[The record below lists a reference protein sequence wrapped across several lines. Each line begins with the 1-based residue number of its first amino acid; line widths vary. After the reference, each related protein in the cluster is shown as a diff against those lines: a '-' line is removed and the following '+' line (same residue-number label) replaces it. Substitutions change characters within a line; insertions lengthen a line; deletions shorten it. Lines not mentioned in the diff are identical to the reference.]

1 MASNYDRILASRQ
14 RFREQANLTQ
24 DDYAAFQQAY
34 VQKFDAKDLA
44 QGTRQ
49 AADELRQALQK
60 PAGVSKPETLRK
72 AYNNYE
78 SYMQKVRAYTKAG
91 GQLGGGS
98 FLQMQEEDFAKQ
110 REDFTKLL
118 QESIQMRKGT
128 QGALGRITAAGARV
142 DDAALREATTANKLP
157 GLLDEK
163 TGLPTETAWAAW
175 EKNRLRTAYQDAA
188 QTAGQ
193 QQAAIAQRQKQQS
206 DEAERLEGVKN
217 VLWRLLD
224 AKEPQLVRYHD
235 AIVKQQA
242 KLAGITDY
250 QDAADLQRQVETRLG
265 RLGRIQDRTAARAA
279 DKAGE
284 VRTARALEYQLDNPS
299 ESLDANALK
308 WERDQAAREAAQGL
322 TLHSAANFL
331 RANHA
336 YAQRRYTDEKWK
348 DISAIRN
355 DPTLSGDYQ
364 TALEATRAAKAAE
377 EALGYIQ
384 SDLHRDG
391 AVTRDTAMQAR
402 HIAAQSGITLPDD
415 DAALAGYL
423 ARLSKQEGARL
434 QYALAGLTAAGY
446 DEEKLQQYI
455 KQSLNE
461 QQMDEYTASAR
472 ESAAAHPVGTSFA
485 STAANLVGGMGYLAA
500 LPRTAANT
508 WAAATGNYD
517 AYIPIDENANSFRAT
532 KYAQTVREE
541 VARQLQEKYPDG
553 EFLGQ
558 NSAAFLYDTGM
569 SMLDNITQVMM
580 GMGLMGAGA
589 MQEAA
594 SGGVAAMVRA
604 GTAAASPVSLG
615 VMGLTTASQKLQE
628 LTEQGV
634 DATTAYTLATAA
646 GSIEVLTEKIGLDEF
661 VNGLGRQTAETTL
674 RQLGKQLGRQ
684 MLAEGTEEA
693 ASDILNLAADAL
705 VRWDQNDFA
714 KAIEEKRRQGYNEGD
729 AVWACI
735 GDQLLSTAGSFAGG
749 ALSGA
754 GFGLGGF
761 AMNAASNTNTALG
774 RAAQSAAGFAD
785 LQRAA
790 EAYGVDL
797 GDLTQASSAQA
808 LGALRRQVLAAA
820 EQEAKQVDAFAKQKG
835 YKKNAADALQTAFA
849 SYRDTGANG
858 MTAAEFAVAF
868 DTAYQEGRL
877 DAQYGNPG
885 AYLRRAAQD
894 GLTAGLPGK
903 TIQYAYLMGTQ
914 DGAKQTAKLGN
925 PIRAVRDA
933 AAERRAQAAT
943 NTPKGKLRVIALDED
958 TATVQTADGKRVGLD
973 KLAADSDQRKIILQ
987 AQDDGYGAQVAN
999 AMLDGY
1005 DGRMP
1010 PERYYEAYRD
1020 AMTAAWAGESL
1031 QSVLRDA
1038 GTALPAK
1045 SAKAAWETGRAI
1057 AARDAM
1063 RERIGPAGQ
1072 QLLDRLAPAQA
1083 ELFEKYYK
1091 AGLAGKH
1098 FDQARKEIGQADA
1111 GRNSTLRAAVRAG
1124 ARDAQGGFT
1133 DGRQNS
1139 GDGQGRQGSVDPGG
1153 RGTRVAE
1160 GAEHERSGAG
1170 AAEERAAGEAAG
1182 QDTGAAQVSTKAL
1195 GVPEGTDRATA
1206 RVIPTEEQTPAQRA
1220 KVAEYAKAGAELVLI
1235 EGNLE
1240 IQGETGTMHARGARI
1255 GDRIIASVNDEGATW
1270 EQIARHEAKHRYFE
1284 QHPDAVQQEW
1294 ERVTGYMD
1302 ADSVEEWLAYYAG
1315 KYAALGDIVDI
1326 AYIQEEALCDLAAEI
1341 ETGKATEKD
1350 YRALETVKERT
1361 QKNTAQAG
1369 RTKMSFSGKYWR
1381 PNLNK
1386 TEWELLHRH
1395 VEREIGDRAHTLDE
1409 ATKWLYASEKGAQV
1423 FALYGIGDGTE
1434 ATPLYAVGGKT
1445 AERRYKELQAC
1456 MEEIKNGTDRDATT
1470 VNQWL
1475 DRVQSAKRNHRAHLP
1490 ATGGR
1495 TAANRNDSVHGG
1507 PSERDRGGAFATGEE
1522 DGRSEGGTVYS
1533 VENEADAAAATET
1546 DRARKLEDLARELD
1560 AAQKAMTAEELRAI
1574 QSIGNKSVNQFTSED
1589 IRRTNR
1595 YAQQYWKEM
1604 GAKSPFF
1611 RAWFGDWRAADQTQV
1626 LVAKEENGERGAQR
1640 NTDTGWDINISRK
1653 VFDEAEQKRARSV
1666 QSGKMYLPYIRDIVK
1681 KAVLLDTRTLKEGRA
1696 KSNNSLL
1703 MHSLYA
1709 VADNGSGPVLLKL
1722 YVEEMNN
1729 PNSASTGKRA
1739 YELQNIEYQQPGVKG
1754 SGVTPSLITQA
1765 ADIRTIADLYAAV
1778 KAQDRKFSA
1787 GRAVDPVLLNEDGT
1801 PKVFYQ
1807 GMGASFTAFDIGQA
1821 AAAAYGNDVMK
1832 VYLSGEKLAD
1842 YDNQPREFYRL
1853 HNKREQVAYLKKRG
1867 YDGWYADMDSDGWGE
1882 VSVFSPNQIKSATEN
1897 IGTFDKAERDIRYSV
1912 EDETDAQKNSTRAYS
1927 LDDKISMGLDDAA
1940 RYQILKDRSLTAAKV
1955 NPRELGENSTEQL
1968 EQLAKAN
1975 KSVAFRLLKKIGEEF
1990 GVFRDYKT
1998 EAFNLEFAFSKRNL
2012 LESVN
2017 KQGKRYDNYALMLT
2031 QMKAII
2037 ENAVGIETHNR
2048 RYGDEGQI
2056 KQTYVFVSA
2065 MQTSENIVP
2074 ILLEVRAFNDGTKST
2089 LRIAVSMSEIKRS
2102 RVMGHTLEDARP
2114 NQSYPTGFAVRIAD
2128 LFANVNSRDVR
2139 LLKYIPDGFLNEAQ
2153 RDGKQAALQEQAAYD
2168 SRKKAQR
2175 DSRKAQGDRYSAEDD
2190 AESRDLARELDDA
2203 LKRNK
2208 ALESVNRRLRE
2219 QMKVTPPGT
2228 ADPASLR
2235 RAAKQLSEEYGGAL
2249 RQKDIA
2255 EALQKI
2261 WRLRSEQKRG
2271 PMLEQVDKLA
2281 SELVQHYLDKDNP
2294 EAETLR
2300 EIKQTV
2306 RATKIYLTPELRS
2319 DLDRDGG
2326 YQDFRRRN
2334 FGRIRLANSG
2344 LGVDQFYQEL
2354 SERWPAYFPAG
2365 IWNSADQLLQI
2376 ADVIQD
2382 GTTVLQRSPME
2393 AFPDGMTYMRNK
2405 VLWELGLVQPAK
2417 PTAADKVIRQAA
2429 DAANRDALLDAAAAH
2444 EQEQMDKL
2452 DAWYREKLQKV
2463 KADREDRIQK
2473 VKDRYQERAQAD
2485 RDWKAEQELKRRLLW
2500 HGNRLKRMGRTATP
2514 EQQAEIERIFGDINL
2529 ACQRM
2534 TGEVVIKDYIQGMST
2549 EEIRPEGY
2557 RDKADPRRTMSVE
2570 EGFWH
2575 PEVRGDKVVDVE
2587 RLKAWYEEQ
2596 KRTNPD
2602 FIADRRVEDILAN
2615 WEKKQINTMSPREVQ
2630 QLLDVALNIENEI
2643 RTQKK
2648 LIDAEDRREVYQQVL
2663 EVIGDIES
2671 TRGRGDRNLPKV
2683 IGAVKDGGR
2692 WLVDGTLTPVRLLR
2706 RFTGYQDSDPL
2717 YRAALDLQ
2725 QGELKQLDYQ
2735 RRAYA
2740 RFEGFTKDRK
2750 FMDYLAGK
2758 GKQKPIEITGM
2769 NERGEQVTC
2778 RITPD
2783 MRVALYLHS
2792 KNYQNL
2798 RHIQRGGIEIPDYAA
2813 YVAGR
2818 YTDAYDKA
2826 TRIRLAPGTVRAI
2839 GETMTTR
2846 EKNYAEEIRNYYNT
2860 MSKAEINAVSVKL
2873 KGYEVAK
2880 VGEYYPIA
2888 TNRDFVVKEFDAIK
2902 YDGSLESFG
2911 FLKERKEGGTPILLA
2926 DATRTLEQ
2934 SIQSHAAYI
2943 GMAIP
2948 MRNFNKLRGVSILD
2962 STEAGEVRYQK
2973 QSLMDTLRKQWGTN
2987 AVKRLETMVADLS
3000 GTKPRESGMGML
3012 NRIRSNYAGAVL
3024 ELNPSTGMKQLIAYP
3039 SAASVLG
3046 WDAMAVGLTKWQR
3059 VNVKLINR
3067 YTPLLW
3073 HRMQGFIDADLG
3085 DFAKNHGHRPRLLNW
3100 NQAGDLAVVKQIWKA
3115 AEWKVAH
3122 ENPALLHDVEA
3133 WHKATAEFF
3142 NRVVLESQANYTTM
3156 ERGELL
3162 RTNNVFW
3169 RSISMFKTEP
3179 FQAFNVLYDGFANVA
3194 AKRRQLAAAQQLENE
3209 EGGREKVQAAEEA
3222 YRAAKKRVAQAVP
3235 AVIASNLLEAAI
3247 TFAWAL
3253 FQGKDKDWRDE
3264 ESGEITAASF
3274 FKKLFIQAGSNIAGI
3289 VPLGGQLSEAAQA
3302 AIFGDRYY
3310 GMETTEVSIIDDT
3323 INSLLHIRGS
3333 IANMI
3338 EAGKT
3343 EEEAER
3349 ARKVRAARDD
3359 FFKTLWDESMRLSV
3373 SIGVPVGNG
3382 EKILKGIFR
3391 WAFVAAMGKS
3401 EGEYW
3406 FRYCTEKSTA
3416 SGRGSADTE
3425 ALFQA
3430 ALDGDEASL
3439 GRMYAAMAKT
3449 KSEDSIQA
3457 AIRKRT
3463 KDAVDRGDVD
3473 LETAVGILQ
3482 RLQTD
3487 KAADDL
3493 YWDVRGWQY
3502 MAQTGAESF
3511 GKYNILKDAIFSGGD
3526 AAAALQEL
3534 EAHGVSRED
3543 AEGEIRS
3550 TIGQWYQGKSA
3561 DGRTIDQAKA
3571 QQLLRDYG
3579 GMNAEDAE
3587 KTVAK
3592 WRCYVETGVA
3602 YDEIKTGVLNGSITE
3617 QEAAQWLQ
3625 KYGGKDEKSA
3635 AETARKYAFL
3645 AENPAL
3651 AGIYG
3656 DEEIEKAAGKYA
3668 KYGSGIPAERFVR
3681 YLQEI
3686 DALSGDP
3693 DGKGGY
3699 ISGSRKKKVVAY
3711 IAALPLT
3718 AAQKDAMMLADY
3730 ANYSLKGMPW

>member
-49 AADELRQALQK
+49 AADALRQALQK

-163 TGLPTETAWAAW
+163 TGLPTQAAWAAW

-193 QQAAIAQRQKQQS
+193 QQAAITQRQKQQS

-322 TLHSAANFL
+322 TLHRAANFL

-384 SDLHRDG
+384 SDLRRDG

-402 HIAAQSGITLPDD
+402 HIAAQAGITLPDD

-423 ARLSKQEGARL
+423 ERLSKQEGARL

-446 DEEKLQQYI
+446 DEKKLRQYI
-455 KQSLNE
+455 KQALNA
-461 QQMDEYTASAR
+461 QQMDEYTAAAR
-472 ESAAAHPVGTSFA
+472 ESAAAHPVGTSLA

-500 LPRTAANT
+500 LPRTVANT

-517 AYIPIDENANSFRAT
+517 AYIPIDEHANSFRAT

-661 VNGLGRQTAETTL
+661 VNGLGRQTAATTL

-774 RAAQSAAGFAD
+774 RAAQSAEGFAD

-943 NTPKGKLRVIALDED
+943 NAPKGKLRVIALDED

-973 KLAADSDQRKIILQ
+973 KLAADSAQRKIILQ

-1111 GRNSTLRAAVRAG
+1111 GLNSTLRAAVRAG

-1206 RVIPTEEQTPAQRA
+1206 RVIPAEEQTPAQRA
-1220 KVAEYAKAGAELVLI
+1220 KAAEYAKAGAELVLI

-1361 QKNTAQAG
+1361 QKNTAQTGSRASIASYRRAVDDIVYSDDQKPFAHRNVLFGPTPQNLIDLGFEQLPMMITSKHIYTMAKEDGRFKGKDDHYHNLGAEMVKQLPDAIQKPIVTYVQSQNQRRITMITQLTDKIGKPVVVAVEFSGQTNYNQVLIYSNFVTTGYGQRESRILGDIKEAFAEQRILQADKKRSQNTPSGLWSQCPESLWRSDFADNIQRFRDFVKRFRPKEKQVRKANNAVQGNERAREKKNTAQAG

-1546 DRARKLEDLARELD
+1546 DRARKLEDLAREL
-1560 AAQKAMTAEELRAI
+1560 
-1574 QSIGNKSVNQFTSED
+1574 
-1589 IRRTNR
+1589 
-1595 YAQQYWKEM
+1595 
-1604 GAKSPFF
+1604 
-1611 RAWFGDWRAADQTQV
+1611 
-1626 LVAKEENGERGAQR
+1626 
-1640 NTDTGWDINISRK
+1640 
-1653 VFDEAEQKRARSV
+1653 
-1666 QSGKMYLPYIRDIVK
+1666 
-1681 KAVLLDTRTLKEGRA
+1681 
-1696 KSNNSLL
+1696 
-1703 MHSLYA
+1703 
-1709 VADNGSGPVLLKL
+1709 
-1722 YVEEMNN
+1722 
-1729 PNSASTGKRA
+1729 
-1739 YELQNIEYQQPGVKG
+1739 
-1754 SGVTPSLITQA
+1754 
-1765 ADIRTIADLYAAV
+1765 
-1778 KAQDRKFSA
+1778 
-1787 GRAVDPVLLNEDGT
+1787 
-1801 PKVFYQ
+1801 
-1807 GMGASFTAFDIGQA
+1807 
-1821 AAAAYGNDVMK
+1821 
-1832 VYLSGEKLAD
+1832 
-1842 YDNQPREFYRL
+1842 
-1853 HNKREQVAYLKKRG
+1853 
-1867 YDGWYADMDSDGWGE
+1867 
-1882 VSVFSPNQIKSATEN
+1882 
-1897 IGTFDKAERDIRYSV
+1897 
-1912 EDETDAQKNSTRAYS
+1912 EDER
-1927 LDDKISMGLDDAA
+1927 
-1940 RYQILKDRSLTAAKV
+1940 
-1955 NPRELGENSTEQL
+1955 
-1968 EQLAKAN
+1968 
-1975 KSVAFRLLKKIGEEF
+1975 
-1990 GVFRDYKT
+1990 
-1998 EAFNLEFAFSKRNL
+1998 
-2012 LESVN
+2012 
-2017 KQGKRYDNYALMLT
+2017 
-2031 QMKAII
+2031 
-2037 ENAVGIETHNR
+2037 
-2048 RYGDEGQI
+2048 
-2056 KQTYVFVSA
+2056 
-2065 MQTSENIVP
+2065 
-2074 ILLEVRAFNDGTKST
+2074 
-2089 LRIAVSMSEIKRS
+2089 
-2102 RVMGHTLEDARP
+2102 
-2114 NQSYPTGFAVRIAD
+2114 
-2128 LFANVNSRDVR
+2128 
-2139 LLKYIPDGFLNEAQ
+2139 
-2153 RDGKQAALQEQAAYD
+2153 
-2168 SRKKAQR
+2168 
-2175 DSRKAQGDRYSAEDD
+2175 
-2190 AESRDLARELDDA
+2190 
-2203 LKRNK
+2203 KRNK

-2219 QMKVTPPGT
+2219 QMKATPPGT

-2319 DLDRDGG
+2319 DLDREGG

-2354 SERWPAYFPAG
+2354 SEQWPAYFPAG
-2365 IWNSADQLLQI
+2365 IWNPADQLLQI

-2405 VLWELGLVQPAK
+2405 VLWELGLVRPAK

-2429 DAANRDALLDAAAAH
+2429 DAANRDALIDAAAAH

-2587 RLKAWYEEQ
+2587 RLKAWYEDQ
-2596 KRTNPD
+2596 KKTNPD

-2648 LIDAEDRREVYQQVL
+2648 LIDAADRREVYQQVL

-2926 DATRTLEQ
+2926 DATRTLER
-2934 SIQSHAAYI
+2934 SIQSHSAYI

-2987 AVKRLETMVADLS
+2987 DVKRLETMVADLS
-3000 GTKPRESGMGML
+3000 GSKPRENGMGML

-3046 WDAMAVGLTKWQR
+3046 WDAMAVGLTKWQK
-3059 VNVKLINR
+3059 VDVKLIGR

-3133 WHKATAEFF
+3133 WHKATAELF

-3169 RSISMFKTEP
+3169 RSITMFKTEP

-3194 AKRRQLAAAQQLENE
+3194 AKRRQLAAAQQLESE
-3209 EGGREKVQAAEEA
+3209 EGGKEKAQAAEAA

-3253 FQGKDKDWRDE
+3253 FRGKDKDWRDE
-3264 ESGEITAASF
+3264 ESDEITAASF
-3274 FKKLFIQAGSNIAGI
+3274 FKKMFIQAGANIAGI

-3359 FFKTLWDESMRLSV
+3359 FFKTLWDESMRMSV

-3391 WAFVAAMGKS
+3391 WAFVAAMGKN

-3416 SGRGSADTE
+3416 SGRGGADAD
-3425 ALFQA
+3425 ALFRA
-3430 ALDGDEASL
+3430 ALDGDEESMD
-3439 GRMYAAMAKT
+3439 RMYAAMAKT

-3457 AIRKRT
+3457 AMRKRT
-3463 KDAVDRGDVD
+3463 KDAVDSGDMD
-3473 LETAVGILQ
+3473 LETAVSILQ

-3543 AEGEIRS
+3543 AEGEICS

-3579 GMNAEDAE
+3579 RMDAEDAE

-3668 KYGSGIPAERFVR
+3668 KYGSGIPAERFVK

>member
-49 AADELRQALQK
+49 AADALRQALQK

-128 QGALGRITAAGARV
+128 QGALGRITAVGARV

-163 TGLPTETAWAAW
+163 TGLPTQAAWAAW

-193 QQAAIAQRQKQQS
+193 QQAAITQRQKQQA

-242 KLAGITDY
+242 KLAGISDY
-250 QDAADLQRQVETRLG
+250 RDAADLQRQVETRLG

-308 WERDQAAREAAQGL
+308 WERDQAAREAARGL

-336 YAQRRYTDEKWK
+336 YAQQRYTDEKWK

-364 TALEATRAAKAAE
+364 TALEATRTANAAE

-384 SDLHRDG
+384 SDLRRDG

-446 DEEKLQQYI
+446 DEKKLRQYI
-455 KQSLNE
+455 KQALNA
-461 QQMDEYTASAR
+461 QQMDEYTAAAR
-472 ESAAAHPVGTSFA
+472 ESAAAHPVETSLA

-580 GMGLMGAGA
+580 GMGLLGAGA

-661 VNGLGRQTAETTL
+661 VNGLGRQTAATTL

-774 RAAQSAAGFAD
+774 RAAQSAEGFAD

-973 KLAADSDQRKIILQ
+973 KLAADSAQRKIILQ

-1160 GAEHERSGAG
+1160 GAEHEKSRAG

-1220 KVAEYAKAGAELVLI
+1220 KAAEYAKAGAELVLI

-1270 EQIARHEAKHRYFE
+1270 EQIARHEAKHRYYE

-1381 PNLNK
+1381 PTLNK
-1386 TEWELLHRH
+1386 AEWDLLHRH
-1395 VEREIGDRAHTLDE
+1395 MEPEVNDSTHTIDE
-1409 ATKWLYASEKGAQV
+1409 ATKWLYANEKGTQV
-1423 FALYGIGDGTE
+1423 FAVYGIGDGTE
-1434 ATPLYAVGGKT
+1434 ATPLYAVGGKKAMNAYNIMLKSREEYIHGANRGAETLSRVFEKLRREFGKVNGGVSRSGRDT
-1445 AERRYKELQAC
+1445 ATTGHGRVSSEQWKGNGRRSDSSGVQNS
-1456 MEEIKNGTDRDATT
+1456 EETKLKTSSDNKSSAEVKRDAT
-1470 VNQWL
+1470 Q
-1475 DRVQSAKRNHRAHLP
+1475 
-1490 ATGGR
+1490 
-1495 TAANRNDSVHGG
+1495 
-1507 PSERDRGGAFATGEE
+1507 RDM
-1522 DGRSEGGTVYS
+1522 
-1533 VENEADAAAATET
+1533 
-1546 DRARKLEDLARELD
+1546 ARELD
-1560 AAQKAMTAEELRAI
+1560 DEQKAMTAEELRAI
-1574 QSIGNKSVNQFTSED
+1574 QSIGNQSVNQFTSED
-1589 IRRTNR
+1589 IRRGRILYDVSRVHRIDKKSGSGKHTATGESQRSR
-1595 YAQQYWKEM
+1595 YQEPGTGRTQSEAT
-1604 GAKSPFF
+1604 KSSIVEK
-1611 RAWFGDWRAADQTQV
+1611 T
-1626 LVAKEENGERGAQR
+1626 
-1640 NTDTGWDINISRK
+1640 
-1653 VFDEAEQKRARSV
+1653 RSV
-1666 QSGKMYLPYIRDIVK
+1666 KTRFAIADVAETQGETENDARRNDRQTLQEYEVQTALWDAMDHADRGDDNVIKLGRMPRYV
-1681 KAVLLDTRTLKEGRA
+1681 RTLTGIDGDFYIYRNHAYENMATREQAEREGRPTRRGRQDIHFHGLGIDTMTEA
-1696 KSNNSLL
+1696 ILRTEDPLVTIWEKSKDGNPVISMVLPVKDADGAP
-1703 MHSLYA
+1703 LYA
-1709 VADNGSGPVLLKL
+1709 VMGFYTSNPINGKMNVRPHVLLTISNRPL
-1722 YVEEMNN
+1722 FGEGRRGTVEAINDAIAE
-1729 PNSASTGKRA
+1729 KRI
-1739 YELQNIEYQQPGVKG
+1739 LGM
-1754 SGVTPSLITQA
+1754 
-1765 ADIRTIADLYAAV
+1765 ADIKKV
-1778 KAQDRKFSA
+1778 
-1787 GRAVDPVLLNEDGT
+1787 RANLTLT
-1801 PKVFYQ
+1801 
-1807 GMGASFTAFDIGQA
+1807 GQHT
-1821 AAAAYGNDVMK
+1821 
-1832 VYLSGEKLAD
+1832 KLASVTV
-1842 YDNQPREFYRL
+1842 NALSQNVAQFQREVKQFRAK
-1853 HNKREQVAYLKKRG
+1853 NKINY
-1867 YDGWYADMDSDGWGE
+1867 
-1882 VSVFSPNQIKSATEN
+1882 SA
-1897 IGTFDKAERDIRYSV
+1897 A
-1912 EDETDAQKNSTRAYS
+1912 STRA
-1927 LDDKISMGLDDAA
+1927 DGAAAQDA
-1940 RYQILKDRSLTAAKV
+1940 
-1955 NPRELGENSTEQL
+1955 
-1968 EQLAKAN
+1968 
-1975 KSVAFRLLKKIGEEF
+1975 
-1990 GVFRDYKT
+1990 
-1998 EAFNLEFAFSKRNL
+1998 
-2012 LESVN
+2012 
-2017 KQGKRYDNYALMLT
+2017 T
-2031 QMKAII
+2031 Q
-2037 ENAVGIETHNR
+2037 
-2048 RYGDEGQI
+2048 Q
-2056 KQTYVFVSA
+2056 
-2065 MQTSENIVP
+2065 
-2074 ILLEVRAFNDGTKST
+2074 
-2089 LRIAVSMSEIKRS
+2089 
-2102 RVMGHTLEDARP
+2102 
-2114 NQSYPTGFAVRIAD
+2114 
-2128 LFANVNSRDVR
+2128 
-2139 LLKYIPDGFLNEAQ
+2139 
-2153 RDGKQAALQEQAAYD
+2153 
-2168 SRKKAQR
+2168 
-2175 DSRKAQGDRYSAEDD
+2175 
-2190 AESRDLARELDDA
+2190 DLARELEDER
-2203 LKRNK
+2203 KRSK

-2235 RAAKQLSEEYGGAL
+2235 RAAKRLSEEYGGAL

-2319 DLDRDGG
+2319 DLDRNGG

-2354 SERWPAYFPAG
+2354 SEQWPAYFPAG
-2365 IWNSADQLLQI
+2365 IWNPADQLLQI

-2846 EKNYAEEIRNYYNT
+2846 EKNYAEAIRNYYNT

-2926 DATRTLEQ
+2926 DATRTLER

-3122 ENPALLHDVEA
+3122 DDQTLLHDVEK
-3133 WHKATAEFF
+3133 WHKATAELF

-3169 RSISMFKTEP
+3169 RSITMFKTEP

-3209 EGGREKVQAAEEA
+3209 EGGKEKVQAAEAA

-3253 FQGKDKDWRDE
+3253 FRGKDKDWRDE

-3391 WAFVAAMGKS
+3391 WAFIAAMGKS

-3416 SGRGSADTE
+3416 SGRGSADAD
-3425 ALFQA
+3425 ALFRA
-3430 ALDGDEASL
+3430 ALDGDEESMD
-3439 GRMYAAMAKT
+3439 RMYAAMAKT

-3457 AIRKRT
+3457 AMRKRT
-3463 KDAVDRGDVD
+3463 KDAVDSGDVD

-3482 RLQTD
+3482 RFQTD

-3561 DGRTIDQAKA
+3561 DGRTVDQAKA

-3579 GMNAEDAE
+3579 GMDAEDAE

-3602 YDEIKTGVLNGSITE
+3602 YDEIKTGVLDGSITE

-3651 AGIYG
+3651 VGIYG

-3668 KYGSGIPAERFVR
+3668 KYGSGIPAERFVK

-3730 ANYSLKGMPW
+3730 ANYSLRGMPW

>member
-1 MASNYDRILASRQ
+1 MRFEMMRRPGGDTERFPEDLWRWLYRTVEQLNLVMDQLDRAGTLAENAAADTTLGKLREASERSGQNIGQLTRGQTALWDAMDHADRGDDNVIKLGRMPRYVRTLTGIDGDFYIYRNHAYENMAT
-14 RFREQANLTQ
+14 REQAEREGRPTRRGRQ
-24 DDYAAFQQAY
+24 DIHFHGLGIDTMTEAI
-34 VQKFDAKDLA
+34 
-44 QGTRQ
+44 
-49 AADELRQALQK
+49 LR
-60 PAGVSKPETLRK
+60 T
-72 AYNNYE
+72 
-78 SYMQKVRAYTKAG
+78 
-91 GQLGGGS
+91 
-98 FLQMQEEDFAKQ
+98 EDPLV
-110 REDFTKLL
+110 T
-118 QESIQMRKGT
+118 I
-128 QGALGRITAAGARV
+128 
-142 DDAALREATTANKLP
+142 
-157 GLLDEK
+157 
-163 TGLPTETAWAAW
+163 W
-175 EKNRLRTAYQDAA
+175 EKSKDGNPVISMVLPVKDA
-188 QTAGQ
+188 
-193 QQAAIAQRQKQQS
+193 
-206 DEAERLEGVKN
+206 
-217 VLWRLLD
+217 
-224 AKEPQLVRYHD
+224 
-235 AIVKQQA
+235 
-242 KLAGITDY
+242 
-250 QDAADLQRQVETRLG
+250 
-265 RLGRIQDRTAARAA
+265 
-279 DKAGE
+279 
-284 VRTARALEYQLDNPS
+284 
-299 ESLDANALK
+299 
-308 WERDQAAREAAQGL
+308 
-322 TLHSAANFL
+322 
-331 RANHA
+331 
-336 YAQRRYTDEKWK
+336 
-348 DISAIRN
+348 
-355 DPTLSGDYQ
+355 
-364 TALEATRAAKAAE
+364 
-377 EALGYIQ
+377 
-384 SDLHRDG
+384 DG
-391 AVTRDTAMQAR
+391 A
-402 HIAAQSGITLPDD
+402 
-415 DAALAGYL
+415 
-423 ARLSKQEGARL
+423 
-434 QYALAGLTAAGY
+434 
-446 DEEKLQQYI
+446 
-455 KQSLNE
+455 
-461 QQMDEYTASAR
+461 
-472 ESAAAHPVGTSFA
+472 
-485 STAANLVGGMGYLAA
+485 
-500 LPRTAANT
+500 
-508 WAAATGNYD
+508 
-517 AYIPIDENANSFRAT
+517 
-532 KYAQTVREE
+532 
-541 VARQLQEKYPDG
+541 
-553 EFLGQ
+553 
-558 NSAAFLYDTGM
+558 
-569 SMLDNITQVMM
+569 
-580 GMGLMGAGA
+580 
-589 MQEAA
+589 
-594 SGGVAAMVRA
+594 
-604 GTAAASPVSLG
+604 
-615 VMGLTTASQKLQE
+615 
-628 LTEQGV
+628 
-634 DATTAYTLATAA
+634 
-646 GSIEVLTEKIGLDEF
+646 
-661 VNGLGRQTAETTL
+661 
-674 RQLGKQLGRQ
+674 
-684 MLAEGTEEA
+684 
-693 ASDILNLAADAL
+693 
-705 VRWDQNDFA
+705 
-714 KAIEEKRRQGYNEGD
+714 
-729 AVWACI
+729 
-735 GDQLLSTAGSFAGG
+735 
-749 ALSGA
+749 
-754 GFGLGGF
+754 
-761 AMNAASNTNTALG
+761 
-774 RAAQSAAGFAD
+774 
-785 LQRAA
+785 
-790 EAYGVDL
+790 
-797 GDLTQASSAQA
+797 
-808 LGALRRQVLAAA
+808 
-820 EQEAKQVDAFAKQKG
+820 
-835 YKKNAADALQTAFA
+835 
-849 SYRDTGANG
+849 
-858 MTAAEFAVAF
+858 
-868 DTAYQEGRL
+868 
-877 DAQYGNPG
+877 
-885 AYLRRAAQD
+885 
-894 GLTAGLPGK
+894 
-903 TIQYAYLMGTQ
+903 
-914 DGAKQTAKLGN
+914 
-925 PIRAVRDA
+925 
-933 AAERRAQAAT
+933 
-943 NTPKGKLRVIALDED
+943 
-958 TATVQTADGKRVGLD
+958 
-973 KLAADSDQRKIILQ
+973 
-987 AQDDGYGAQVAN
+987 
-999 AMLDGY
+999 
-1005 DGRMP
+1005 
-1010 PERYYEAYRD
+1010 
-1020 AMTAAWAGESL
+1020 
-1031 QSVLRDA
+1031 
-1038 GTALPAK
+1038 
-1045 SAKAAWETGRAI
+1045 
-1057 AARDAM
+1057 
-1063 RERIGPAGQ
+1063 
-1072 QLLDRLAPAQA
+1072 
-1083 ELFEKYYK
+1083 
-1091 AGLAGKH
+1091 
-1098 FDQARKEIGQADA
+1098 
-1111 GRNSTLRAAVRAG
+1111 
-1124 ARDAQGGFT
+1124 
-1133 DGRQNS
+1133 
-1139 GDGQGRQGSVDPGG
+1139 
-1153 RGTRVAE
+1153 
-1160 GAEHERSGAG
+1160 
-1170 AAEERAAGEAAG
+1170 
-1182 QDTGAAQVSTKAL
+1182 
-1195 GVPEGTDRATA
+1195 
-1206 RVIPTEEQTPAQRA
+1206 
-1220 KVAEYAKAGAELVLI
+1220 
-1235 EGNLE
+1235 
-1240 IQGETGTMHARGARI
+1240 
-1255 GDRIIASVNDEGATW
+1255 
-1270 EQIARHEAKHRYFE
+1270 
-1284 QHPDAVQQEW
+1284 
-1294 ERVTGYMD
+1294 
-1302 ADSVEEWLAYYAG
+1302 
-1315 KYAALGDIVDI
+1315 
-1326 AYIQEEALCDLAAEI
+1326 
-1341 ETGKATEKD
+1341 
-1350 YRALETVKERT
+1350 
-1361 QKNTAQAG
+1361 
-1369 RTKMSFSGKYWR
+1369 
-1381 PNLNK
+1381 
-1386 TEWELLHRH
+1386 
-1395 VEREIGDRAHTLDE
+1395 
-1409 ATKWLYASEKGAQV
+1409 
-1423 FALYGIGDGTE
+1423 
-1434 ATPLYAVGGKT
+1434 PLYAVMGFYTSNPINGKMNVRPHVLLT
-1445 AERRYKELQAC
+1445 ISNRPLFGEGRRGTVEAINDAIAEKRILGMAD
-1456 MEEIKNGTDRDATT
+1456 IKKVRANLTLTGQHTKLASVT
-1470 VNQWL
+1470 VNALSQNVAQFQ
-1475 DRVQSAKRNHRAHLP
+1475 REVKQFRAKNKINYSAASTQ
-1490 ATGGR
+1490 A
-1495 TAANRNDSVHGG
+1495 
-1507 PSERDRGGAFATGEE
+1507 
-1522 DGRSEGGTVYS
+1522 DGDIKQ
-1533 VENEADAAAATET
+1533 NAATEQDT
-1546 DRARKLEDLARELD
+1546 
-1560 AAQKAMTAEELRAI
+1560 
-1574 QSIGNKSVNQFTSED
+1574 
-1589 IRRTNR
+1589 
-1595 YAQQYWKEM
+1595 
-1604 GAKSPFF
+1604 
-1611 RAWFGDWRAADQTQV
+1611 AAD
-1626 LVAKEENGERGAQR
+1626 
-1640 NTDTGWDINISRK
+1640 
-1653 VFDEAEQKRARSV
+1653 
-1666 QSGKMYLPYIRDIVK
+1666 
-1681 KAVLLDTRTLKEGRA
+1681 RT
-1696 KSNNSLL
+1696 
-1703 MHSLYA
+1703 
-1709 VADNGSGPVLLKL
+1709 
-1722 YVEEMNN
+1722 
-1729 PNSASTGKRA
+1729 
-1739 YELQNIEYQQPGVKG
+1739 
-1754 SGVTPSLITQA
+1754 
-1765 ADIRTIADLYAAV
+1765 
-1778 KAQDRKFSA
+1778 
-1787 GRAVDPVLLNEDGT
+1787 
-1801 PKVFYQ
+1801 
-1807 GMGASFTAFDIGQA
+1807 
-1821 AAAAYGNDVMK
+1821 
-1832 VYLSGEKLAD
+1832 
-1842 YDNQPREFYRL
+1842 
-1853 HNKREQVAYLKKRG
+1853 
-1867 YDGWYADMDSDGWGE
+1867 
-1882 VSVFSPNQIKSATEN
+1882 
-1897 IGTFDKAERDIRYSV
+1897 
-1912 EDETDAQKNSTRAYS
+1912 
-1927 LDDKISMGLDDAA
+1927 
-1940 RYQILKDRSLTAAKV
+1940 
-1955 NPRELGENSTEQL
+1955 
-1968 EQLAKAN
+1968 
-1975 KSVAFRLLKKIGEEF
+1975 
-1990 GVFRDYKT
+1990 
-1998 EAFNLEFAFSKRNL
+1998 
-2012 LESVN
+2012 
-2017 KQGKRYDNYALMLT
+2017 
-2031 QMKAII
+2031 
-2037 ENAVGIETHNR
+2037 
-2048 RYGDEGQI
+2048 
-2056 KQTYVFVSA
+2056 
-2065 MQTSENIVP
+2065 
-2074 ILLEVRAFNDGTKST
+2074 
-2089 LRIAVSMSEIKRS
+2089 
-2102 RVMGHTLEDARP
+2102 
-2114 NQSYPTGFAVRIAD
+2114 
-2128 LFANVNSRDVR
+2128 
-2139 LLKYIPDGFLNEAQ
+2139 
-2153 RDGKQAALQEQAAYD
+2153 
-2168 SRKKAQR
+2168 
-2175 DSRKAQGDRYSAEDD
+2175 

-2208 ALESVNRRLRE
+2208 ALEAVNRRLRE
-2219 QMKVTPPGT
+2219 QMKATPPGT

-2235 RAAKQLSEEYGGAL
+2235 RAAKRLSEEYGGAM

-2255 EALQKI
+2255 ADLQKI
-2261 WRLRSEQKRG
+2261 WRLRSEGKRG

-2354 SERWPAYFPAG
+2354 SEQWPAYFPAG
-2365 IWNSADQLLQI
+2365 IWNPADQLLQI

-2405 VLWELGLVQPAK
+2405 VLWELGLVRPAK

-2717 YRAALDLQ
+2717 YRAALALQ

-2926 DATRTLEQ
+2926 DATRTLER

-3046 WDAMAVGLTKWQR
+3046 WDAMAVGLTKWQK
-3059 VNVKLINR
+3059 VDVKLIGR

-3133 WHKATAEFF
+3133 WHKATAELF

-3169 RSISMFKTEP
+3169 RSITMFKTEP

-3253 FQGKDKDWRDE
+3253 FRGKDKDWRDE

-3274 FKKLFIQAGSNIAGI
+3274 FKKMFIQAGSNIAGI
-3289 VPLGGQLSEAAQA
+3289 VPLGGQLAEAAQA

-3391 WAFVAAMGKS
+3391 WAFIAAMGKS

-3430 ALDGDEASL
+3430 ALDGDEESMD
-3439 GRMYAAMAKT
+3439 RMYAAMAKT

-3457 AIRKRT
+3457 AMRKRT

-3579 GMNAEDAE
+3579 GMDAEDAE

-3668 KYGSGIPAERFVR
+3668 KYGSGIPAERFVK

>member
-49 AADELRQALQK
+49 AADALRQALQK

-193 QQAAIAQRQKQQS
+193 QQAAITQRQKQQA

-242 KLAGITDY
+242 KLAGISDY
-250 QDAADLQRQVETRLG
+250 RDAADLQRQVETRLG
-265 RLGRIQDRTAARAA
+265 QLGRIQDRTAARAA

-331 RANHA
+331 RANNA
-336 YAQRRYTDEKWK
+336 YAQQRYTDEKWK

-364 TALEATRAAKAAE
+364 TALEATRTANAAE
-377 EALGYIQ
+377 EALGYLQ
-384 SDLHRDG
+384 SDLRRDG

-402 HIAAQSGITLPDD
+402 HIAAQAGITLPDD

-423 ARLSKQEGARL
+423 ARLTKQEGARL

-446 DEEKLQQYI
+446 DEEKLQQYL
-455 KQSLNE
+455 KQALNE

-472 ESAAAHPVGTSFA
+472 ESAAAHPVGVSLA
-485 STAANLVGGMGYLAA
+485 SSAANLVGGMGYLAA

-580 GMGLMGAGA
+580 GMGLVGAGA

-628 LTEQGV
+628 LTQQGV

-661 VNGLGRQTAETTL
+661 VNGLGRQTAATTL

-714 KAIEEKRRQGYNEGD
+714 KAIEEKRRQGYTQGD

-735 GDQLLSTAGSFAGG
+735 GDQLRSTAGSFAGG

-797 GDLTQASSAQA
+797 GGLTQASSAQA

-903 TIQYAYLMGTQ
+903 TIQYAYLTGTQ
-914 DGAKQTAKLGN
+914 DGTRQTAKLGN
-925 PIRAVRDA
+925 PIRAARDA
-933 AAERRAQAAT
+933 AAERRAQKATAAAAT
-943 NTPKGKLRVIALDED
+943 NAPKGTLRVIALDED
-958 TATVQTADGKRVGLD
+958 TATVQTADGKRVGVD
-973 KLAADSDQRKIILQ
+973 KLAADSAQRKIILQ

-1005 DGRMP
+1005 DGKTA
-1010 PERYYEAYRD
+1010 PEAYYEAYRD
-1020 AMTAAWAGESL
+1020 AMTAAWEGESL
-1031 QSVLRDA
+1031 QSVLHDA

-1072 QLLDRLAPAQA
+1072 QMLDRLAPEQT
-1083 ELFEKYYK
+1083 EVFEKYYK
-1091 AGLAGKH
+1091 AGLEGKS

-1111 GRNSTLRAAVRAG
+1111 GLNSTLRSAVRAG

-1133 DGRQNS
+1133 YGERADR
-1139 GDGQGRQGSVDPGG
+1139 DAG
-1153 RGTRVAE
+1153 RGRVRDVGAGREAGTVERVAE
-1160 GAEHERSGAG
+1160 ADAG
-1170 AAEERAAGEAAG
+1170 GEGTAVEAAAGRTDAAGPGGQEQEVEGQKNSADSDERAMLDATFEKKLDQWLKNKGSKQSPRRFHVGTTSEALQSIGMAAGDIYWDAAKIAKIMQEHPEMSARVIKQVPQVLENPILVMQSQTRANRIVLFGEVLDEAGKPVLVAMELKPQNKAGEVMDFAVIASAYG
-1182 QDTGAAQVSTKAL
+1182 KGGAQQLIDTSEILYIDPDKKRTDSWFSQLRLQLPSRLNNYGPIGTIAQVERDVNGKIAFGETEGKTAL
-1195 GVPEGTDRATA
+1195 QLAMERARAKQGGTAEARVSARELGIGNGTDRKAL
-1206 RVIPTEEQTPAQRA
+1206 RVIQPEQLTQEQREVKEELGKQGIILTFVEGRIELTGRDSATH
-1220 KVAEYAKAGAELVLI
+1220 YAKGVCVKQKNAIVVRTDAKMPWQKIVK
-1235 EGNLE
+1235 
-1240 IQGETGTMHARGARI
+1240 
-1255 GDRIIASVNDEGATW
+1255 
-1270 EQIARHEAKHRYFE
+1270 HEAQHMAFAKNPALLDQTWRKFLAHMEMAEIERWIAGYAERYGGLY
-1284 QHPDAVQQEW
+1284 DA
-1294 ERVTGYMD
+1294 
-1302 ADSVEEWLAYYAG
+1302 ADLEGL
-1315 KYAALGDIVDI
+1315 I
-1326 AYIQEEALCDLAAEI
+1326 EEALCDVAAEVD
-1341 ETGKATEKD
+1341 APAVSQR
-1350 YRALETVKERT
+1350 YWKEEFPQRKEAWK
-1361 QKNTAQAG
+1361 QG
-1369 RTKMSFSGKYWR
+1369 RNVS
-1381 PNLNK
+1381 
-1386 TEWELLHRH
+1386 
-1395 VEREIGDRAHTLDE
+1395 DA
-1409 ATKWLYASEKGAQV
+1409 
-1423 FALYGIGDGTE
+1423 ALYQMD
-1434 ATPLYAVGGKT
+1434 
-1445 AERRYKELQAC
+1445 Q
-1456 MEEIKNGTDRDATT
+1456 D
-1470 VNQWL
+1470 
-1475 DRVQSAKRNHRAHLP
+1475 
-1490 ATGGR
+1490 TGGR
-1495 TAANRNDSVHGG
+1495 A
-1507 PSERDRGGAFATGEE
+1507 
-1522 DGRSEGGTVYS
+1522 
-1533 VENEADAAAATET
+1533 
-1546 DRARKLEDLARELD
+1546 
-1560 AAQKAMTAEELRAI
+1560 
-1574 QSIGNKSVNQFTSED
+1574 
-1589 IRRTNR
+1589 
-1595 YAQQYWKEM
+1595 
-1604 GAKSPFF
+1604 
-1611 RAWFGDWRAADQTQV
+1611 
-1626 LVAKEENGERGAQR
+1626 
-1640 NTDTGWDINISRK
+1640 
-1653 VFDEAEQKRARSV
+1653 
-1666 QSGKMYLPYIRDIVK
+1666 
-1681 KAVLLDTRTLKEGRA
+1681 
-1696 KSNNSLL
+1696 
-1703 MHSLYA
+1703 
-1709 VADNGSGPVLLKL
+1709 
-1722 YVEEMNN
+1722 
-1729 PNSASTGKRA
+1729 
-1739 YELQNIEYQQPGVKG
+1739 
-1754 SGVTPSLITQA
+1754 
-1765 ADIRTIADLYAAV
+1765 
-1778 KAQDRKFSA
+1778 
-1787 GRAVDPVLLNEDGT
+1787 
-1801 PKVFYQ
+1801 
-1807 GMGASFTAFDIGQA
+1807 
-1821 AAAAYGNDVMK
+1821 
-1832 VYLSGEKLAD
+1832 
-1842 YDNQPREFYRL
+1842 
-1853 HNKREQVAYLKKRG
+1853 
-1867 YDGWYADMDSDGWGE
+1867 DSD
-1882 VSVFSPNQIKSATEN
+1882 S
-1897 IGTFDKAERDIRYSV
+1897 
-1912 EDETDAQKNSTRAYS
+1912 YS

-1955 NPRELGENSTEQL
+1955 DPRKLGENSTEEL
-1968 EQLAKAN
+1968 EQLAKADR
-1975 KSVAFRLLKKIGEEF
+1975 STAFQLLRKIGEEF

-1998 EAFNLEFAFSKRNL
+1998 EEFNLEFAFSKRNL
-2012 LESVN
+2012 QESIN

-2065 MQTSENIVP
+2065 MQTKESVIPV
-2074 ILLEVRAFNDGTKST
+2074 LLEVRAFNDATKST
-2089 LRIAVSMSEIKRS
+2089 LRVAVSMSEIKRS
-2102 RVMGHTLEDARP
+2102 RIVEHIPAATRP
-2114 NQSYPTGFAVRIAD
+2114 NQSYSLPASSIRVAD
-2128 LFANVNSRDVR
+2128 LFANVNSRDGR

-2175 DSRKAQGDRYSAEDD
+2175 DSRKAQDDRYSAEDD
-2190 AESRDLARELDDA
+2190 VESRDMARELEDER
-2203 LKRNK
+2203 KRRK
-2208 ALESVNRRLRE
+2208 ALESVNRTLRE

-2235 RAAKQLSEEYGGAL
+2235 RAAKQLSEEYGGAM

-2255 EALQKI
+2255 VDLQKI
-2261 WRLRSEQKRG
+2261 WRLRSEGKRG

-2281 SELVQHYLDKDNP
+2281 AELVQHYLDKDNP

-2354 SERWPAYFPAG
+2354 SEQWPAYFPAG
-2365 IWNSADQLLQI
+2365 IWNPADQLLQI

-2405 VLWELGLVQPAK
+2405 VLWELGLVRPAK

-2429 DAANRDALLDAAAAH
+2429 DAANRDALIDAAAAH
-2444 EQEQMDKL
+2444 EQEQIDKL
-2452 DAWYREKLQKV
+2452 TAWHQKQLQKV

-2473 VKDRYQERAQAD
+2473 VKDRYQERAQAERD
-2485 RDWKAEQELKRRLLW
+2485 RKAEQELKRRLLW
-2500 HGNRLKRMGRTATP
+2500 HGNKLKRMGRTATP

-2587 RLKAWYEEQ
+2587 RLKAWYENQ
-2596 KRTNPD
+2596 KKTNPD
-2602 FIADRRVEDILAN
+2602 FIADGRVEDILAN
-2615 WEKKQINTMSPREVQ
+2615 WEKKQINTMTPQEVQ

-2648 LIDAEDRREVYQQVL
+2648 LIDAADRREIYQQVL
-2663 EVIGDIES
+2663 QIVGDIEG
-2671 TRGRGDRNLPKV
+2671 TRGRYDRGKLSRPAQWITEN
-2683 IGAVKDGGR
+2683 
-2692 WLVDGTLTPVRLLR
+2692 TLTPVRLLR
-2706 RFTGYQDSDPL
+2706 RWTGFHDSDPL
-2717 YRAALDLQ
+2717 YQAALALQ
-2725 QGELKQLDYQ
+2725 DGELKQLDYQ

-2926 DATRTLEQ
+2926 DATRTLER

-2987 AVKRLETMVADLS
+2987 AVKRLESMVADLS

-3046 WDAMAVGLTKWQR
+3046 WDAMAVGLTKWQK
-3059 VNVKLINR
+3059 VDVKLIGR

-3133 WHKATAEFF
+3133 WHKATAALF

-3169 RSISMFKTEP
+3169 RSITMFKTEP

-3209 EGGREKVQAAEEA
+3209 EGGKEKVQAAEA
-3222 YRAAKKRVAQAVP
+3222 VYRAAKKRVAQAVP

-3274 FKKLFIQAGSNIAGI
+3274 FKKMFIQAGSNIAGI

-3391 WAFVAAMGKS
+3391 WAFVAALGKS

-3425 ALFQA
+3425 ALFRA
-3430 ALDGDEASL
+3430 ALDGDEESMD
-3439 GRMYAAMAKT
+3439 RMYAAMAKT

-3487 KAADDL
+3487 KAADAL

-3502 MAQTGAESF
+3502 MAQTGAETF

-3579 GMNAEDAE
+3579 GMDAEDAE

-3668 KYGSGIPAERFVR
+3668 KYGSGIPAERFVK

>member
-49 AADELRQALQK
+49 AADALRQALQK

-242 KLAGITDY
+242 KLAGISNY

-331 RANHA
+331 RANNA
-336 YAQRRYTDEKWK
+336 YAQQRYTDEKWK

-364 TALEATRAAKAAE
+364 TALEATRTANAAG
-377 EALGYIQ
+377 EALGYLQ
-384 SDLHRDG
+384 SDLRRDG

-402 HIAAQSGITLPDD
+402 HIASQAGITLPDD

-423 ARLSKQEGARL
+423 ARLTKQEGARL

-472 ESAAAHPVGTSFA
+472 ESAAAHPVGTSLA
-485 STAANLVGGMGYLAA
+485 SSAANLVGGMGYLAA
-500 LPRTAANT
+500 LPRTVANT
-508 WAAATGNYD
+508 WNAATGNYD

-558 NSAAFLYDTGM
+558 NTAVFLYDTGM
-569 SMLDNITQVMM
+569 SMLDNITQVMV
-580 GMGLMGAGA
+580 GMGLVGAGA

-604 GTAAASPVSLG
+604 GTVAASPVSLG

-628 LTEQGV
+628 LTAQGV

-646 GSIEVLTEKIGLDEF
+646 GSIEVLTEKMGLDEF
-661 VNGLGRQTAETTL
+661 INGLGRQTAATTL

-705 VRWDQNDFA
+705 IRWDQNDFA

-774 RAAQSAAGFAD
+774 RAAQSAEGFAG
-785 LQRAA
+785 LQRTA

-797 GDLTQASSAQA
+797 GDLTQSSSAQA
-808 LGALRRQVLAAA
+808 LGAMRRQVLAAA
-820 EQEAKQVDAFAKQKG
+820 EQEAKRVDAFAKQKG

-849 SYRDTGANG
+849 SYRDTGANA
-858 MTAAEFAVAF
+858 MTAEEFAVAF

-885 AYLRRAAQD
+885 AYLKRAAQD

-903 TIQYAYLMGTQ
+903 TIQYAYLTGTQ
-914 DGAKQTAKLGN
+914 DGEKQTAKIGN
-925 PIRAVRDA
+925 PIRAARDA
-933 AAERRAQAAT
+933 AAERRAQKAQTAAAANAPEGT
-943 NTPKGKLRVIALDED
+943 LRVIALDAE
-958 TATVQTADGKRVGLD
+958 TATVQTADGKRVGVD
-973 KLAADSDQRKIILQ
+973 KLEADSAQRKIILQ

-999 AMLDGY
+999 AMLAGY
-1005 DGRMP
+1005 DGKTA
-1010 PERYYEAYRD
+1010 PESYYEAYRD

-1031 QSVLRDA
+1031 QDVLHDA

-1045 SAKAAWETGRAI
+1045 SAKAAWETGREI

-1063 RERIGPAGQ
+1063 RERIGPAGRQ
-1072 QLLDRLAPAQA
+1072 MLDRLAPEQT
-1083 ELFEKYYK
+1083 EVFEKYYK
-1091 AGLAGKH
+1091 AGLEGKS

-1111 GRNSTLRAAVRAG
+1111 SLNSTLRAAVRAG

-1133 DGRQNS
+1133 YGRQNP
-1139 GDGQGRQGSVDPGG
+1139 GNGQERQGSVDSGE
-1153 RGTRVAE
+1153 RGARVAE

-1206 RVIPTEEQTPAQRA
+1206 RVLTAEEQTPAQRA
-1220 KVAEYAKAGAELVLI
+1220 KVAEYAQAGAELVLI
-1235 EGNLE
+1235 EGDLE

-1294 ERVTGYMD
+1294 EQITGYMD
-1302 ADSVEEWLAYYAG
+1302 AESVEEWLAYYAG

-1326 AYIQEEALCDLAAEI
+1326 AYIQEEALCDWAAEI

-1350 YRALETVKERT
+1350 YRALETVKARA
-1361 QKNTAQAG
+1361 QKNTAPAGSRASIAESEKGRYVQADRQVLQGDDPGRWGRQIETYINEKIRNREDVIFPTEDGHLLALTGRSAYKLTDRHKSQIAKEGRVMLDDASYGIKLRAAAHIDELVQVGRFDRYIEDRRGAHENDIGEDGFNYYTAYFRDFDGNHYRVTFSAGVNENDETVYSIGRIRKRESITRRGPSSGVEAGGAQSRRNRLSSNRSIADRNGNVKGKTAVELAFERAREKKSQLSMAETQGEAADRKAG
-1369 RTKMSFSGKYWR
+1369 RPTRYSYAGENANGANSQTLQEAKEMQTAGASVEDIRKATGWHVGMDGKWRFEIDDSGMKLRYETTLYDYDTELREKNRAWR
-1381 PNLNK
+1381 KLTDRALTDAQRGDLADYIKGVEADQYNEVLYDKLSKEFGNDFEKWAETLETVKEAKKSIPNDTTLGDLVDAPKLFDAYPDMADMTVTFRDMEQGEDGAYNRRLDSITLNNSQK
-1386 TEWELLHRH
+1386 RNAEELLNTLIHEVQHAIQNREGLAQGASPEYWASRDAYKDAP
-1395 VEREIGDRAHTLDE
+1395 EREYLQRFKRLTREQQNQWTQYQELDRVLGELFLQDGKEAEYERYEQRQDALYERLYPEQWFQDMLDAERRKNDPESYYLDLYRNTAGEIEARDVSNRRKLTAEERRQKSPDYGNENTVFAEKETDAAIATNPSPGADRNTASVSGDSIAEKAKTVKARFAV
-1409 ATKWLYASEKGAQV
+1409 ASASEK
-1423 FALYGIGDGTE
+1423 
-1434 ATPLYAVGGKT
+1434 
-1445 AERRYKELQAC
+1445 
-1456 MEEIKNGTDRDATT
+1456 
-1470 VNQWL
+1470 
-1475 DRVQSAKRNHRAHLP
+1475 
-1490 ATGGR
+1490 
-1495 TAANRNDSVHGG
+1495 
-1507 PSERDRGGAFATGEE
+1507 
-1522 DGRSEGGTVYS
+1522 
-1533 VENEADAAAATET
+1533 
-1546 DRARKLEDLARELD
+1546 
-1560 AAQKAMTAEELRAI
+1560 
-1574 QSIGNKSVNQFTSED
+1574 
-1589 IRRTNR
+1589 
-1595 YAQQYWKEM
+1595 
-1604 GAKSPFF
+1604 AKS
-1611 RAWFGDWRAADQTQV
+1611 
-1626 LVAKEENGERGAQR
+1626 
-1640 NTDTGWDINISRK
+1640 
-1653 VFDEAEQKRARSV
+1653 
-1666 QSGKMYLPYIRDIVK
+1666 
-1681 KAVLLDTRTLKEGRA
+1681 
-1696 KSNNSLL
+1696 
-1703 MHSLYA
+1703 
-1709 VADNGSGPVLLKL
+1709 
-1722 YVEEMNN
+1722 
-1729 PNSASTGKRA
+1729 
-1739 YELQNIEYQQPGVKG
+1739 
-1754 SGVTPSLITQA
+1754 
-1765 ADIRTIADLYAAV
+1765 
-1778 KAQDRKFSA
+1778 AQD
-1787 GRAVDPVLLNEDGT
+1787 D
-1801 PKVFYQ
+1801 
-1807 GMGASFTAFDIGQA
+1807 
-1821 AAAAYGNDVMK
+1821 
-1832 VYLSGEKLAD
+1832 
-1842 YDNQPREFYRL
+1842 
-1853 HNKREQVAYLKKRG
+1853 
-1867 YDGWYADMDSDGWGE
+1867 
-1882 VSVFSPNQIKSATEN
+1882 
-1897 IGTFDKAERDIRYSV
+1897 
-1912 EDETDAQKNSTRAYS
+1912 
-1927 LDDKISMGLDDAA
+1927 
-1940 RYQILKDRSLTAAKV
+1940 
-1955 NPRELGENSTEQL
+1955 
-1968 EQLAKAN
+1968 
-1975 KSVAFRLLKKIGEEF
+1975 
-1990 GVFRDYKT
+1990 
-1998 EAFNLEFAFSKRNL
+1998 
-2012 LESVN
+2012 
-2017 KQGKRYDNYALMLT
+2017 T
-2031 QMKAII
+2031 Q
-2037 ENAVGIETHNR
+2037 
-2048 RYGDEGQI
+2048 
-2056 KQTYVFVSA
+2056 
-2065 MQTSENIVP
+2065 
-2074 ILLEVRAFNDGTKST
+2074 
-2089 LRIAVSMSEIKRS
+2089 
-2102 RVMGHTLEDARP
+2102 
-2114 NQSYPTGFAVRIAD
+2114 
-2128 LFANVNSRDVR
+2128 
-2139 LLKYIPDGFLNEAQ
+2139 
-2153 RDGKQAALQEQAAYD
+2153 
-2168 SRKKAQR
+2168 
-2175 DSRKAQGDRYSAEDD
+2175 
-2190 AESRDLARELDDA
+2190 RDLARELEDA
-2203 LKRNK
+2203 QKRNK
-2208 ALESVNRRLRE
+2208 ALEAVNRKLRE
-2219 QMKVTPPGT
+2219 QMKVTPPDT
-2228 ADPASLR
+2228 ADQRELR
-2235 RAAKQLSEEYGGAL
+2235 GAAKRLAENYGGGL
-2249 RQKDIA
+2249 RQKDLTKQ
-2255 EALQKI
+2255 LQRI
-2261 WRLRSEQKRG
+2261 WRLRAEAQRGSEENRREKRG
-2271 PMLEQVDKLA
+2271 QMNEELEHLA
-2281 SELVQHYLDKDNP
+2281 AELTRNYLDKDNP

-2306 RATKIYLTPELRS
+2306 RATKIYLTPELRG
-2319 DLDRDGG
+2319 DLDREGG

-2344 LGVDQFYQEL
+2344 VGVDQLYQEL
-2354 SERWPAYFPAG
+2354 SEQWPAYFPAS
-2365 IWNSADQLLQI
+2365 IWNSADQLMQI

-2382 GTTVLQRSPME
+2382 GTTILARSPYGDQ
-2393 AFPDGMTYMRNK
+2393 DGMQYMK
-2405 VLWELGLVQPAK
+2405 TKILWELGAVPAAQP
-2417 PTAADKVIRQAA
+2417 TLADQAA
-2429 DAANRDALLDAAAAH
+2429 QGAYREEALRRGGPGAGKEQLIDATAAH
-2444 EQEQMDKL
+2444 EQEQMDQL
-2452 DAWYREKLQKV
+2452 DAWYREHLRKV
-2463 KADREDRIQK
+2463 KADREDQIQK
-2473 VKDRYQERAQAD
+2473 VKDRYQERAQAERD
-2485 RDWKAEQELKRRLLW
+2485 RKAEQELKRRLLW

-2514 EQQAEIERIFGDINL
+2514 AQQAEIGKIIGEINL
-2529 ACQRM
+2529 ACQNM
-2534 TGEVVIKDYIQGMST
+2534 TKTTVVRDYIQGMST
-2549 EEIRPEGY
+2549 ESIPADGY
-2557 RDKADPRRTMSVE
+2557 RDRADPRRTMSAE
-2570 EGFWH
+2570 EAAQN
-2575 PEVRGDKVVDVE
+2575 PEMRGDKVVDVSD
-2587 RLKAWYEEQ
+2587 LKAWYEEQ
-2596 KRTNPD
+2596 KKSNPD
-2602 FIADRRVEDILAN
+2602 FIADRRVEEILAN
-2615 WEKKQINTMSPREVQ
+2615 MDKKQIGEMTPREVQ

-2648 LIDAEDRREVYQQVL
+2648 LIDTADRREVYQQVL

-2671 TRGRGDRNLPKV
+2671 TRGRGDQNLPKV

-2706 RFTGYQDSDPL
+2706 RFTGYQDNDPL

-2740 RFEGFTKDRK
+2740 RFESFTKDRK

-2798 RHIQRGGIEIPDYAA
+2798 RHIQRGGIEVPNYAA

-2846 EKNYAEEIRNYYNT
+2846 EKNYAEAIRKYYNT

-2926 DATRTLEQ
+2926 DATRTLER
-2934 SIQSHAAYI
+2934 SIQSHSAYI

-2948 MRNFNKLRGVSILD
+2948 MRNFNKLRGVSIMD

-2973 QSLMDTLRKQWGTN
+2973 QSLMDTLRKQWGTK
-2987 AVKRLETMVADLS
+2987 AVERLETMVADLS
-3000 GTKPRESGMGML
+3000 GSKPRESGMGML

-3059 VNVKLINR
+3059 VDVKLIGR

-3085 DFAKNHGHRPRLLNW
+3085 DFAKNHGHRPKFLNW

-3169 RSISMFKTEP
+3169 RSITMFKTEP

-3209 EGGREKVQAAEEA
+3209 EGGKEKVQAAEAA
-3222 YRAAKKRVAQAVP
+3222 YREAKKRVAQAVP

-3253 FQGKDKDWRDE
+3253 FRGKDKDWRDE
-3264 ESGEITAASF
+3264 ESDEITAASF

-3391 WAFVAAMGKS
+3391 WAFIAAMGKS

-3416 SGRGSADTE
+3416 SGRGSADAD
-3425 ALFQA
+3425 ALFRA
-3430 ALDGDEASL
+3430 ALDGDEESMD
-3439 GRMYAAMAKT
+3439 RMYAAMAKT

-3457 AIRKRT
+3457 AMRKRT
-3463 KDAVDRGDVD
+3463 KDAVDSGDVD

-3511 GKYNILKDAIFSGGD
+3511 GKYNILKDALRSGGD
-3526 AAAALQEL
+3526 VEAALKEL
-3534 EAHGVSRED
+3534 EEHGIERDAAITQMHSQIGAWYTGTSDDGKTIQKTEALQLLQKYGDENERE
-3543 AEGEIRS
+3543 AEETVREWTCEKETGYAYSELSAAMVDGEI
-3550 TIGQWYQGKSA
+3550 TKE
-3561 DGRTIDQAKA
+3561 QAVDWL
-3571 QQLLRDYG
+3571 QRYG
-3579 GMNAEDAE
+3579 GKE
-3587 KTVAK
+3587 KEAAQSTVKKWTCEKETGYAYGELREALQDGEVTEKNVAK
-3592 WRCYVETGVA
+3592 W
-3602 YDEIKTGVLNGSITE
+3602 
-3617 QEAAQWLQ
+3617 LQ
-3625 KYGGKDEKSA
+3625 QYGGKDEEDATQQA
-3635 AETARKYAFL
+3635 AAWVFAGKHPEL
-3645 AENPAL
+3645 ADK
-3651 AGIYG
+3651 YG
-3656 DEEIEKAAGKYA
+3656 DEALESIANSYA
-3668 KYGSGIPAERFVR
+3668 KYGAGIPAAQFAKYKQDLDKIE
-3681 YLQEI
+3681 
-3686 DALSGDP
+3686 GDP
-3693 DGKGGY
+3693 DGEGGY
-3699 ISGSRKKKVVAY
+3699 KRNTRKPKVYAY
-3711 IAALPLT
+3711 IAQLPLT
-3718 AAQKDAMMLADY
+3718 PEQKDSLVHVASGSY
-3730 ANYSLKGMPW
+3730 NLKGTPW